1 MDDIALRLGW
11 VAINAARVEVLLSY
25 LQVGLGIE
33 EAATVGAPWSRNYR
47 TCKSKYRTMHAQAVE
62 QGDTR
67 EAENN
72 RLFQGLLAELNTW
85 MEDRHHVLH
94 AIWEQDPDLDPGN
107 TLGLRREGRRN
118 SGQWPVE
125 RLDALNR
132 YLTDCHKMIMTEM
145 AHQIVRRETGGAQD
159 TANAEPG

>member
-25 LQVGLGIE
+25 LQVALGSE
-33 EAATVGAPWSRNYR
+33 EAATVGAPWSTNYR
-47 TCKSKYRTMHAQAVE
+47 TCKSKYRAMYGQAVE
-62 QGDTR
+62 RGDTY

-72 RLFQGLLAELNTW
+72 QLFHGLLVELNTW

-107 TLGLRREGRRN
+107 TLGLRREGRRI

-132 YLTDCHKMIMTEM
+132 YLTDCHKMIMAEM
-145 AHQIVRRETGGAQD
+145 THQIARREAGGAPR
-159 TANAEPG
+159 TTNVEPG